1 MSGVVIG
8 RLRLFQIAEERI
20 SLGNVLVDVGFS
32 FLCLT
37 FEILNLFFLA
47 FEPALVAV
55 KIIFTRFFSPFC
67 RHDLTAQLLYLLLNS
82 CAGLLVAECFKCL
95 IQFCLK
101 AACPVVGL
109 IVFGL
114 GCIDVRLHGGK
125 GFPPFGGF
133 RHHHVVEFL
142 KCGNVIID
150 FRKFLRT
157 CGVFRGL
164 EVFERF
170 LHGCIRFFFCGGRIF
185 RLQGNCTGGGAG
197 FCRNRRYG
205 GDSRDK
211 CRGKGDAHSC
221 SSCSSCE
228 NVVHLGT
235 SFQGSATNL
244 VALM

>member
-1 MSGVVIG
+1 M
-8 RLRLFQIAEERI
+8 
-20 SLGNVLVDVGFS
+20 
-32 FLCLT
+32 
-37 FEILNLFFLA
+37 
-47 FEPALVAV
+47 
-55 KIIFTRFFSPFC
+55 
-67 RHDLTAQLLYLLLNS
+67 
-82 CAGLLVAECFKCL
+82 
-95 IQFCLK
+95 
-101 AACPVVGL
+101 GL

-125 GFPPFGGF
+125 GFPLFGGF

-150 FRKFLRT
+150 FRNFLGT
-157 CGVFRGL
+157 CGVFCGL
-164 EVFERF
+164 EGFERF
-170 LHGCIRFFFCGGRIF
+170 LHGCIRFFFCGGRVF

-197 FCRNRRYG
+197 FCRDRRYG
-205 GDSRDK
+205 AIPATK

>member
-1 MSGVVIG
+1 M
-8 RLRLFQIAEERI
+8 
-20 SLGNVLVDVGFS
+20 
-32 FLCLT
+32 
-37 FEILNLFFLA
+37 
-47 FEPALVAV
+47 
-55 KIIFTRFFSPFC
+55 
-67 RHDLTAQLLYLLLNS
+67 
-82 CAGLLVAECFKCL
+82 
-95 IQFCLK
+95 
-101 AACPVVGL
+101 GL

-150 FRKFLRT
+150 FRNFLGT
-157 CGVFRGL
+157 CGVFCGL

-170 LHGCIRFFFCGGRIF
+170 LHGCIRFFFCGGRVFCLRGARIAVGGA
-185 RLQGNCTGGGAG
+185 RLRNGRTGGGAG
-197 FCRNRRYG
+197 FCSDRRYG

>member
-1 MSGVVIG
+1 M
-8 RLRLFQIAEERI
+8 QIVEERI
-20 SLGNVLVDVGFS
+20 SLGCFLVDVGFGFLRLTSEILNPS
-32 FLCLT
+32 FLT
-37 FEILNLFFLA
+37 FEA
-47 FEPALVAV
+47 VTVAV
-55 KIIFTRFFSPFC
+55 KHRFARFFLRFRCDYFLP
-67 RHDLTAQLLYLLLNS
+67 QLLKS
-82 CAGLLVAECFKCL
+82 FVGSPVAACL
-95 IQFCLK
+95 FIFCLK
-101 AACPVVGL
+101 LAYPVVSL

-125 GFPPFGGF
+125 GLSPFGSS
-133 RHHHVVEFL
+133 RHHRVIEL
-142 KCGNVIID
+142 SKSGNVIID
-150 FRKFLRT
+150 FRKFLGT
-157 CGVFRGL
+157 CGVFCGL

-170 LHGCIRFFFCGGRIF
+170 LHGCMRFFFCGGRIF

-197 FCRNRRYG
+197 FCRDRRYG